1 MEIYT
6 KIHNKWHY
14 FNINYLAKNNYNLKN
29 HWKGLKQALAMFL
42 HYHAR

>member
-14 FNINYLAKNNYNLKN
+14 FNKNYLAKNNYNLKN
-29 HWKGLKQALAMFL
+29 H
-42 HYHAR
+42 

>member
-14 FNINYLAKNNYNLKN
+14 FNINYLAKNNYNLKITEN
-29 HWKGLKQALAMFL
+29 V
-42 HYHAR
+42 